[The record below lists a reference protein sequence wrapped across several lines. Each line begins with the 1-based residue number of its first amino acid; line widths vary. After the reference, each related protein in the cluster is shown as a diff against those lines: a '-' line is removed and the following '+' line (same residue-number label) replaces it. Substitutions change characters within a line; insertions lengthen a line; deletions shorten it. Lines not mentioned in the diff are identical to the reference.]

1 MRKKRI
7 IYMNDARH
15 YYLFVFEPPMTLED
29 AWVPVDEV
37 AGTAVDTFCYG
48 VERGDGLFYPSKIG
62 MRFGA
67 NIQPFEQAAYWRT
80 WHNMQSLIDRGL
92 DPLRVLID
100 RAHDKGMDFIASLRM
115 PAHGG
120 MDPAHQLQNG
130 GRGLAHQ
137 EVRDHQF
144 AVLEELATE
153 YPTEGLELDFAFPG
167 GSPILRDEDAP
178 TMIPVLTEYV
188 EQIAEM
194 VRSCR
199 GDSCDLGVRVLPTE
213 EMNLAQGLDVR
224 GWFERGLLDFA
235 VPMRYA
241 YMILDPDIPIDWL
254 IEAAHGADASVY
266 GILQPYVHDVITGA
280 LQRIWPT
287 PAQMRAAVANNWAR
301 GVDGLYT
308 WFMRWPL
315 GEVER
320 SMLTELGDPALG
332 QEGDK
337 CYAIARNR
345 QAKDDKTHYPTPLPV
360 EIDASDL
367 GTRHPIPFYVADDI
381 AGAKGR
387 IRQIRLKI
395 NITDLV
401 SADRLDIRLND
412 KSLKGE
418 SCLRTHGSE
427 INAYGGQWLEF
438 HLKQVLPRQ
447 GENLLEIVLES
458 RAKGLVSPLKVEEVE
473 LIVEY
478 GPYPSA
484 LQHPSPY

>member
-15 YYLFVFEPPMTLED
+15 YYLFVFEPPMTLEE
-29 AWVPVDEV
+29 AWIPVDEV

-67 NIQPFEQAAYWRT
+67 DIQPFEQAAYWRI

-120 MDPAHQLQNG
+120 MDPAHRLQND

-137 EVRDHQF
+137 AVRDHQF

-153 YPTEGLELDFAFPG
+153 YPIEALELDFAFPG

-178 TMIPVLTEYV
+178 TMRSILTEYI
-188 EQIAEM
+188 EQIAVM
-194 VRSCR
+194 VRNHR
-199 GDSCDLGVRVLPTE
+199 GDSCDLGIRVLPTE

-224 GWFERGLLDFA
+224 AWFKRGLVDFA

-241 YMILDPDIPIDWL
+241 YMILDPDMPIDWL
-254 IEAAHGADASVY
+254 IETAHRADASVY
-266 GILQPYVHDVITGA
+266 GILQPYVHDASTGA
-280 LQRIWPT
+280 PQRIWPT

-301 GVDGLYT
+301 DVDGLYT

-315 GEVER
+315 GDVER
-320 SMLTELGDPALG
+320 SILTELGDPELVN
-332 QEGDK
+332 ERDK
-337 CYAIARNR
+337 HYMVARNL
-345 QAKDDKTHYPTPLPV
+345 QTKDDRTHYRTPLPL
-360 EIDASDL
+360 EIDASDI

-381 AGAKGR
+381 VGSRDR
-387 IRQIRLKI
+387 IRQVRLKI

-401 SADRLDIRLND
+401 SADRLDIWLNG
-412 KSLKGE
+412 KPLNEE
-418 SCLRTHGSE
+418 SCLRTYGSR
-427 INAYGGQWLEF
+427 ITPYTSQWLEF
-438 HLKQVLPRQ
+438 RLKDVLPRQ
-447 GENLLEIVLES
+447 GQNLLKVVLEG
-458 RAKGLVSPLKVEEVE
+458 RAQGLVSPLKVEHVE

-478 GPYPSA
+478 GPYPSV
-484 LQHPSPY
+484 LKHPPPC